1 MGNRNRHLV
10 FTLTAKK
17 ISAVNK
23 IATTIHDVCRGKV
36 ASINE
41 VTPTKA
47 INGHTKKDIL
57 SCGHPSRNRWSDK
70 NALLVGGIYM
80 AYNARSF
87 VRLGTTN

>member
-36 ASINE
+36 AIINE
-41 VTPTKA
+41 RTATKA
-47 INGHTKKDIL
+47 IIGYNKKDML
-57 SCGHPSRNRWSDK
+57 SCGPLSGNRWSDE
-70 NALLVGGIYM
+70 NA
-80 AYNARSF
+80 
-87 VRLGTTN
+87 